1 MLATRIKHGI
11 VGGLLGGAVF
21 GAMMAM
27 MGVLPMIGKLVG
39 QPNALVGFLV
49 HMVISAGIGAGYGV
63 FVGPLVHGRLSA
75 LISGSF
81 YGMLWWVLGPLTLMP
96 YLLGMGLGVNWNLT
110 AASSALPSLMGH
122 VIYGVVAGFVFQRG
136 DNCFPA
142 RIFNHCCNRPET
154 DTQAD
159 ERPAPRAI

>member
-11 VGGLLGGAVF
+11 IGGLLGGLVF

-27 MGVLPMIGKLVG
+27 MGVLPMVGKLVG
-39 QPNALVGFLV
+39 QPNAVVGFLV
-49 HMVISAGIGAGYGV
+49 HLVISAGIGAVYGV

-75 LISGSF
+75 LLSGTF

-110 AASSALPSLMGH
+110 AASGALPSLMGH

-136 DNCFPA
+136 DKCLPTKF
-142 RIFNHCCNRPET
+142 FNHCCSPKDT
-154 DTQAD
+154 DTPIE